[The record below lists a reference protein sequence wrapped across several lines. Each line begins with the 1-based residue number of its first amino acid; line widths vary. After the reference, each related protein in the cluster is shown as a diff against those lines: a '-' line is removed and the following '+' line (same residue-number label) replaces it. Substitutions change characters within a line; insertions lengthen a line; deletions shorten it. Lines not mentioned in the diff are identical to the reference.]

1 MAESYTTNND
11 YVMDERL
18 KPYIDMLRLVRKM
31 MPNKEYNLAIYDKQ
45 RRLAF
50 FDPGNDLPEN
60 TRDGRIKSSIGVAFK
75 DPTGALDKVLDTGV
89 TMTNSLLSSAVG
101 SARYGTLVPI
111 HDGNEVI
118 GCIITTVDADS
129 VEDNQNV
136 IDNFKN
142 ATNSV
147 QSDVDNISESYDK
160 IFNMIKEMENMN
172 TQVVEDLDTTLEVL
186 NKIDGNASKSRIL
199 ALNASIEAARAGVA
213 GRGFAVVAKEM
224 DVMANN
230 SRELSLNTNKAL
242 KNITI
247 HIKELGEII
256 DNLTEL
262 SNEQLEHIKGI
273 TKSLEEVV
281 DVTKNIETE
290 SSKFSIFNS

>member
-1 MAESYTTNND
+1 MSNDYSSNNN

-18 KPYIDMLRLVRKM
+18 KPYIEMLRLVRKM
-31 MPNKEYNLAIYDKQ
+31 MPNKEYNLAIFDKE

-50 FDPGNDLPEN
+50 FDAGNNFTGN
-60 TRDGRIKSSIGVAFK
+60 TRDGEGKLNIGLVFE

-89 TMTNSLLSSAVG
+89 SVTNHLPVSAVG
-101 SARYGTLVPI
+101 SAKYGTLVPVN
-111 HDGNEVI
+111 DGNEVI
-118 GCIITTVDADS
+118 GCIITTIEADS
-129 VEDNQNV
+129 AEDNHNV
-136 IDNFKN
+136 LEDFKN

-147 QSDVDNISESYDK
+147 QVDVDNISQSYDK

-172 TQVVEDLDTTLEVL
+172 KQVVEDLDTTIEVL

-213 GRGFAVVAKEM
+213 GRGFAVVDKEM

-230 SRELSLNTNKAL
+230 SRELSLNTNKAI
-242 KNITI
+242 KNITL
-247 HIKELGEII
+247 HIKELGDII
-256 DNLTEL
+256 NNLTDL
-262 SNEQLEHIKGI
+262 SSEQLEHIKGI
-273 TKSLEEVV
+273 TKSLEDVV

-290 SSKFSIFNS
+290 STRYSMF

>member
-1 MAESYTTNND
+1 MVENYTSNND
-11 YVMDERL
+11 YVMDDRL

-31 MPNKEYNLAIYDKQ
+31 MPNKEYNLAIYDKE

-50 FDPGNDLPEN
+50 FDPGNGFPEN
-60 TRDGRIKSSIGVAFK
+60 TRDGKIKSNIGVVFK

-89 TMTNSLLSSAVG
+89 IVTNHLPASAIGV
-101 SARYGTLVPI
+101 ARYGTLVPVN
-111 HDGNEVI
+111 DGNEVI

-129 VEDNQNV
+129 VEDNHN
-136 IDNFKN
+136 ILENFKN

-147 QSDVDNISESYDK
+147 QVDVDNISQSYDK
-160 IFNMIKEMENMN
+160 LFNMIQDMENMN
-172 TQVVEDLDTTLEVL
+172 TQVVEDLDTTIEVL
-186 NKIDGNASKSRIL
+186 NKIDDNASKSRIL

-230 SRELSLNTNKAL
+230 SRELSLNTNRAL
-242 KNITI
+242 KNITL

-256 DNLTEL
+256 NNLTEL
-262 SNEQLEHIKGI
+262 SSEQLEHIKGI
-273 TKSLEEVV
+273 TKSLEDVV

-290 SSKFSIFNS
+290 SSKYSMF